1 MIATDTPSTP
11 CGDRSAASADADSSS
26 VFAGFG
32 AAKIQ
37 ARHLQR
43 LAVVYVRQSDPQQV
57 LHHREST
64 ELQYNLVQRA
74 VELGWPRERV
84 LVIDEDQGHTAQTA
98 EGRIGFQ
105 RLLAEVGLDHVG
117 LVLGFQMSRL
127 ARSCKDWHQ
136 LLELCAIFGT
146 LLSDSD
152 GLYDPA
158 DYNDRLLL
166 GLKGTMSEAE
176 LHMMCQRLHQ
186 GRRNKARR
194 GEFFNHVPIGYQLL
208 SSGEAVMDTDEQ
220 VQTVVRLMFDKFDE
234 LGSCGAVLRYLVEH
248 DVRLGVR
255 RHDGPNRGQLEWRR
269 PCQSTLLSM
278 LHHPLYTGAYT
289 HGRQRIDPRRKVPGR
304 RSTGRT
310 RVPMEE
316 WDVLRKDDLPAY
328 ITWERYLANQERLEQ
343 NCARVASKGTPRQ
356 GAALLG
362 GLLVCGRCGC
372 RLMVGYS
379 GQASRPRYKC
389 QRNFQLY
396 GAEKCQSLAAGPLDE
411 FIGQQILSVLKPAV
425 LKLSLAAVEDIQRQR
440 QQLSQQWRQR
450 LERAGYQAERA
461 ARQYHAVEPE
471 NRLVVRELERLWE
484 ETLDQQRELEEAY
497 HRFQSEQPAELTA
510 DEREMIRSL
519 SSDLPA
525 LWDAPETTPVDRQ
538 MIVRYLI
545 ERAVVDVQGESER
558 VDLTL
563 HWSGGFVSQHELI
576 RPVRR
581 YEQLSNY
588 GDLLGRIA
596 KLHAVGRASSEIA
609 QQLNEEGFHPPGHR
623 SNFTAAMVRR
633 LLSRCGRSC
642 PRSRRAG
649 VDDHQRSSQW
659 RLSDL
664 ARELDMSSSTL
675 HNWVRRGWLHAD
687 QLPGARG
694 RWILRVDDD
703 ELRRLRE
710 LRLFCQR
717 SPGRSVPARL
727 TIAKPQTES

>member
-1 MIATDTPSTP
+1 MIATDTPSP
-11 CGDRSAASADADSSS
+11 RSGQQSAVSADADSSS

-32 AAKIQ
+32 AVKIQ
-37 ARHLQR
+37 ARHLDR

-57 LHHREST
+57 LNHREST

-74 VELGWPRERV
+74 VELGWSRDRV

-176 LHMMCQRLHQ
+176 LHMMCQRMHQ

-194 GEFFNHVPIGYQLL
+194 GEFFNHVPIGYLL
-208 SSGEAVMDTDEQ
+208 LESGEVVMDPDEQ
-220 VQTVVRLMFDKFDE
+220 VQAVVRLVFDKFDE
-234 LGSCGAVLRYLVEH
+234 LGSCGAVLRYLAQH

-255 RHDGPNRGQLEWRR
+255 RHDGPHRGQLEWRR
-269 PCQSTLLSM
+269 PCQSTLLNM
-278 LHHPLYTGAYT
+278 LHHPIYAGAYS

-310 RVPMEE
+310 TVPMEE

-328 ITWERYLANQERLEQ
+328 ITWDHYLANQERLEQ
-343 NCARVASKGTPRQ
+343 NRARVASKGAPRQ

-362 GLLVCGRCGC
+362 GLLVCGRCGR

-379 GQASRPRYKC
+379 GQSGRPRYKC
-389 QRNFQLY
+389 HWDFQLY

-411 FIGQQILSVLKPAV
+411 FISQQILSALKPAV
-425 LKLSLAAVEDIQRQR
+425 LELSLAAVEDIQRQR
-440 QQLSQQWRQR
+440 QQLCQQWRQR
-450 LERAGYQAERA
+450 LERAEYQAERA

-471 NRLVVRELERLWE
+471 NRLVARELERLWE
-484 ETLDQQRELEEAY
+484 EALAGQRELEEAY
-497 HRFQSEQPAELTA
+497 HRFQSEQPSELTA
-510 DEREMIRSL
+510 KEQEMIRSL

-525 LWDAPETTPVDRQ
+525 LWRVPETTAVDRQ
-538 MIVRYLI
+538 TIVRHMI
-545 ERAVVDVQGESER
+545 ERVVVEVQGESER
-558 VDLTL
+558 VDVTV

-576 RPVRR
+576 RPVSR

-588 GDLLGRIA
+588 QDLLRRVVELDG
-596 KLHAVGRASSEIA
+596 VGRASSEIA
-609 QQLNEEGFHPPGHR
+609 QQLNEEGFHPPGRR
-623 SNFTAAMVRR
+623 SNFTATMVRR
-633 LLSRCGRSC
+633 LLSRCGGNGPPCRSG
-642 PRSRRAG
+642 G
-649 VDDHQRSSQW
+649 VDNRQRVPQW

-664 ARELDMSSSTL
+664 AGELEMPSSTL
-675 HNWVRRGWLHAD
+675 RNWVRRGWLRAD
-687 QLPGARG
+687 QLPGAHG
-694 RWILRVDDD
+694 RWILWADDD
-703 ELRRLRE
+703 ELQRLRE
-710 LRLFCQR
+710 LRLFCR
-717 SPGRSVPARL
+717 RCPGRAIPARL
-727 TIAKPQTES
+727 TIAKTQTEG